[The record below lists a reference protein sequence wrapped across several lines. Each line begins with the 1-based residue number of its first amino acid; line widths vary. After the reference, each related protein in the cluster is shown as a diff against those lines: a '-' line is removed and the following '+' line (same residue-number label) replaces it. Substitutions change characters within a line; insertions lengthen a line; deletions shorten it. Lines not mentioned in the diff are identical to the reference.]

1 MTHDLTLRD
10 CLYAIRKHYGIDMT
24 EVDGYPQTFGF
35 KNKKISMKLYR
46 LPDGQ
51 IRMQII
57 PLDDVINDKYADINT
72 LNDLFRALEPWRQFI
87 ETKQMSLFGWAA

>member
-1 MTHDLTLRD
+1 MTQGLTIKD
-10 CLYAIRKHYGIDMT
+10 CIIAAKRHFGIDMT

-57 PLDDVINDKYADINT
+57 PLDDVINDKYADIDT

>member
-1 MTHDLTLRD
+1 MTHDLTIRD

-35 KNKKISMKLYR
+35 KNKKVSMKLYR

-57 PLDDVINDKYADINT
+57 PLDDVINDKYADIDT
-72 LNDLFRALEPWRQFI
+72 LNDLFRALEPWRSVI

>member
-1 MTHDLTLRD
+1 MTHDLTIRD
-10 CLYAIRKHYGIDMT
+10 CLYAVKKHYGIDMT

-35 KNKKISMKLYR
+35 KNQKVSLKLYR

>member
-1 MTHDLTLRD
+1 MTHDLTIRD

-57 PLDDVINDKYADINT
+57 PLDDVINDKYADIDT

>member
-1 MTHDLTLRD
+1 MTQGLTLRD
-10 CLYAIRKHYGIDMT
+10 CMLAIKRHYGIDMT

-35 KNKKISMKLYR
+35 KNKKVSIKLYR

>member
-1 MTHDLTLRD
+1 MTQGLTLRD
-10 CLYAIRKHYGIDMT
+10 CMLAIKRHYGIDMT

-35 KNKKISMKLYR
+35 KNKKVSIKLYR

-87 ETKQMSLFGWAA
+87 EIKQMSLFGWAA

>member
-1 MTHDLTLRD
+1 MTHDLTIRD

-35 KNKKISMKLYR
+35 KNKKVSLKIYR

-57 PLDDVINDKYADINT
+57 PLDDVINDKYADIDT

>member
-1 MTHDLTLRD
+1 MTHDLTIRD
-10 CLYAIRKHYGIDMT
+10 CLYAVKKHYGIDMT

-35 KNKKISMKLYR
+35 KNQKVSLKLYR

-57 PLDDVINDKYADINT
+57 PLDDVINDKYVDINT